1 MKVLLYVIASFLF
14 FSFFILLI
22 WSDLYRKKIE
32 KAEIEDILNCNLKE
46 KEYYNIFNISKA
58 LEKMT
63 SVQINHFNLNNATI
77 ETSGYLKDVVRQ
89 RSYYCLELVNGID
102 FYCYLYDKNDVETL
116 EKGDLVT
123 ILGTIKHK
131 GGLYL
136 YNGKITEIDKKK
148 KYN

>member
-1 MKVLLYVIASFLF
+1 MKVLLDAIAFFVFL
-14 FSFFILLI
+14 SL
-22 WSDLYRKKIE
+22 SSLYWYELYKNKIE
-32 KAEIEDILNCNLKE
+32 RAEIEDVLNCNLKE

-77 ETSGYLKDVVRQ
+77 KTSGYLKDAVGQ

-116 EKGDLVT
+116 QKGDLVT